1 MTKAQDIINVDH
13 SVNDKATAADPT
25 WLFKVTESD
34 MSLRDCDGYLLLSK
48 RMFVDYLKIYSG
60 SPKDIF
66 CNTRRPIL
74 LLEVKIVESVTNS
87 PAAFT
92 LMFDK
97 ATTKQQRRQMELLC
111 RNSSFHENEIATSYI
126 TSFFF
131 AREKAVDITA
141 MLVDIQEKQNLPWD
155 PLFII

>member
-1 MTKAQDIINVDH
+1 MQI
-13 SVNDKATAADPT
+13 
-25 WLFKVTESD
+25 
-34 MSLRDCDGYLLLSK
+34 
-48 RMFVDYLKIYSG
+48 VDYLKIYSG
-60 SPKDIF
+60 SPKDIL

-97 ATTKQQRRQMELLC
+97 ATTKQQRRQMDLLC

-131 AREKAVDITA
+131 AREKAVDINA